1 MMEYGGI
8 GLTMRQE
15 RSQRGVAGGDH
26 GWLEF
31 VGAEIRGRR
40 GG

>member
-8 GLTMRQE
+8 GLQE

-31 VGAEIRGRR
+31 FGAESRGRR
-40 GG
+40 WG